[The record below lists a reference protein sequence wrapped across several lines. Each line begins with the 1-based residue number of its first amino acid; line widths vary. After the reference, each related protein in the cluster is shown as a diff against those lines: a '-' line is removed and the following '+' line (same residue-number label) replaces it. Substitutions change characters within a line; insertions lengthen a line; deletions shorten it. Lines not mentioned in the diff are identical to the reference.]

1 MSRMRRLFV
10 IEVIVPPLV
19 PSLSM
24 RRTTEVASE
33 YSGRVVGRLET
44 ERLTLRPWREED
56 AEAALGVYGAAGVA
70 RWLDPA
76 MDLVPDVHAM
86 RLVLQQWIAE
96 DGRLISPAGRW
107 AVVLRQ
113 DHRVV
118 GGATL
123 LPLPPGNEDLEM
135 GWQLDPAVWGR
146 GYAAEAGRAIAAWAF
161 AEGCDEVVA
170 VARVTNARAAATARR
185 IGMQWVGETEKY
197 YGLRLQVFRL
207 RPTDLDESP

>member
-1 MSRMRRLFV
+1 
-10 IEVIVPPLV
+10 
-19 PSLSM
+19 
-24 RRTTEVASE
+24 VA
-33 YSGRVVGRLET
+33 GRLET

-56 AEAALGVYGAAGVA
+56 AEAALSVYGAAGVA

-76 MDLVPDVHAM
+76 MDRVADVHAM

-107 AVVLRQ
+107 AIQLRH
-113 DHRVV
+113 DHRLV
-118 GGATL
+118 GGAVL

-135 GWQLDPAVWGR
+135 GWQLAPDAWGS
-146 GYAAEAGRAIAAWAF
+146 GYAAEAGRAIATWAF

-170 VARVTNARAAATARR
+170 VTRVANTRAAATARR

-207 RPTDLDESP
+207 RPTDLETSPHAT